1 MKRIA
6 VVSAV
11 LDEPH
16 QCQKEFNEIV
26 SAFQGMIKGRMGI
39 PFEEAPVAVIC
50 ITVVGELDEINS
62 LTGRLGRIPGVTVKT
77 AVAKTQIP

>member
-26 SAFQGMIKGRMGI
+26 SVFQGMIKGRMGI

-50 ITVVGELDEINS
+50 ITVVGELDEINREFNAHYEVDDKRGGNRGGCS
-62 LTGRLGRIPGVTVKT
+62 MM
-77 AVAKTQIP
+77 